1 MAKKFNT
8 KSTKAEIIQAYEEL
22 EKEKAEVEEK
32 LKQAQQQPKAN
43 VAKQP
48 PPPPPVKQTVTPV
61 PPSPPVAAI
70 PAIPAIPA
78 KPEPILEVS
87 KTMNSSQ
94 PIQQKMEYTIDNLN
108 KLQLGFGSAVSE
120 LSEKLTAEA
129 SKLQE
134 IQEAVTNETKQL
146 GELHN
151 IKKITED
158 TLDNFIQQYQDSA
171 KTFSEESR
179 QSQETLTEEIT
190 LLRKTWEKEQEENQ
204 RSLKERNENYS
215 KNRHRTIDTYRY
227 DTELQRQLDFE
238 QYEQTKKALYK
249 ALEET
254 KQSQEKTWAE
264 REKAIADR
272 EKTFN
277 ESKTKVEA
285 LEKELEAATNKAKND
300 GKNIASYQAK
310 VKADLLAKEVEGQKN
325 FYELRVQSLEE
336 TIEKQQDR
344 IENLSNQLTA
354 VLKQVQDLAVKA
366 IEGASNVTSSQVFK
380 EIAIEQAKGVQKG
393 K

>member
-1 MAKKFNT
+1 MVKKFNT
-8 KSTKAEIIQAYEEL
+8 KSTKAEIIQAYEDL

-32 LKQAQQQPKAN
+32 LKQAQQQPKAT

-48 PPPPPVKQTVTPV
+48 PTPPPAKATVTPPPAV
-61 PPSPPVAAI
+61 PAVPVM
-70 PAIPAIPA
+70 PTQPQ
-78 KPEPILEVS
+78 PIVEVS

-94 PIQQKMEYTIDNLN
+94 PIQQKMEYTIDSLN

-120 LSEKLTAEA
+120 LSEQLTAEA

-179 QSQETLTEEIT
+179 KSQENLTEEIAQ
-190 LLRKTWEKEQEENQ
+190 LRKTWEKEQEDQQ
-204 RSLKERNENYS
+204 RSLKERNENY
-215 KNRHRTIDTYRY
+215 NTTRHRTVETYRY
-227 DTELQRQLDFE
+227 DTELQRQLDLE
-238 QYEQTKKALYK
+238 EYEQNKKALYK

-254 KQSQEKTWAE
+254 KQIQEKAWAE

-277 ESKTKVEA
+277 EHKAKVEA
-285 LEKELEAATNKAKND
+285 LEKELETATNKAKND

-325 FYELRVQSLEE
+325 FYELRVQSLEQ
-336 TIEKQQDR
+336 TIEKQQQR
-344 IENLSNQLTA
+344 LENLSNQLAA

-380 EIAIEQAKGVQKG
+380 EIAIEQAKGVQKS